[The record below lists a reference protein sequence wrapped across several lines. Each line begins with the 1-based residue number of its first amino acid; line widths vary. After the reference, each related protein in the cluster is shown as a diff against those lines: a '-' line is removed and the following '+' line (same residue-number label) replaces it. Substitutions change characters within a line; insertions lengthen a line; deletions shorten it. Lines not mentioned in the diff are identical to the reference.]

1 MQYREGVKKMPKYV
15 YRNGRKF
22 RVLKHNPIDNEVQV
36 EEKIEFYNAP
46 YIRKIKCWW
55 DLDDCELLEET

>member
-1 MQYREGVKKMPKYV
+1 MPKYV